1 MSALPPKTD
10 MCGVTDPHHLG
21 FPEHE
26 ARSNG
31 RVDHLVAER
40 RTRKVVETVAGA
52 MRSNQIVWVD
62 SPKFIDR
69 LVDVVVAEWRHHM
82 EAANDSV
89 HLVDARG
96 FLRLAHSI
104 DHAAVA
110 ARSKHH
116 QALILDHVS
125 GANLVLEIVRDISC
139 PCFCVAA
146 SF

>member
-1 MSALPPKTD
+1 
-10 MCGVTDPHHLG
+10 
-21 FPEHE
+21 
-26 ARSNG
+26 
-31 RVDHLVAER
+31 
-40 RTRKVVETVAGA
+40 

-69 LVDVVVAEWRHHM
+69 LVNVVVAEWRHDM

-125 GANLVLEIVRDISC
+125 GANLVLEIVRDIGARV
-139 PCFCVAA
+139 FVWGHLFRETAKA
-146 SF
+146 VENANNFRARLQRLLE